1 MIMRRTESERQI
13 AQLLSEEGPI
23 AQTLGHYEVRPQQ
36 MDMAAA
42 VYRAFNLSHHLVAE
56 AGTGV
61 GKSFAYLV
69 PAIEYIFEQAGKA
82 LISTYTINLQ
92 EQLIQKD
99 LPLLDTCL
107 DRGFIAK
114 LAKGRGNYVCKRRL
128 GFALARMDRLL
139 GGYAEQLRAI
149 DAWAAQTRD
158 GSLSDLDFVP
168 RANVWDK
175 VKSEHGNCQGRK
187 CRHHQ
192 SCFYWKAR
200 RELENA
206 DIIVANHALL
216 FSDLVL
222 KKEDYALL
230 PDYNVIVLDEAHT
243 IERVAEDHF
252 GLHISHRRVSYVL
265 DGLYHPRRRKG
276 LLAAGRDTEAINLVC
291 EAHLQARSFFDS
303 VNAWYHKNKN
313 QSQGQCPAHMVD
325 NTLSPILKDLR
336 RQLKQQI
343 KQAQDNDEQLELTR
357 YTDMCHSVAEELS
370 DFMNHTHEDHI
381 HWVESGSMDFN
392 DVRLRSAPLNIGPYM
407 QRSLFEPYDS
417 VVLTSATLST
427 GGQEGHEKGGFEFFC
442 GRIGLHE
449 YDFVK
454 LGSPFDY
461 EQHVTVYVEAD
472 LPEPNHDN
480 FVEQAAE
487 AVKKYLIRTRGR
499 AFILFTSYRMLEQMA
514 ETLEPWL
521 RSEGFTLLQQGGQ
534 VDRTTLLRQFR
545 EDDRHV
551 LFGTDSFWQGVDV
564 PGDTLSNVIIV
575 RLPFAV
581 PDHPL
586 LAGRMEQIK
595 KQGGNPFFD
604 YQLPSAIIKFKQG
617 FGRLIRSKTDQ
628 GIVVIL
634 DSRVVR
640 KRYGRLFLESIPR
653 CRLEIVQGHDIGD
666 EV

>member
-1 MIMRRTESERQI
+1 MIMRRTEPERQI
-13 AQLLSEEGPI
+13 ARLLSDQGPI
-23 AQTLGHYEVRPQQ
+23 AETLGQYEVRSQQ

-42 VYRAFNLSHHLVAE
+42 VYRAFNLSRHLVAE

-69 PAIEYIFEQAGKA
+69 PAIEYLFEQSGKA

-99 LPLLDTCL
+99 LPILDTCL
-107 DRGFIAK
+107 DKGFIAR

-128 GFALARMDRLL
+128 AFSLARMDRLL
-139 GGYAEQLRAI
+139 GGFAEQLRGI
-149 DAWAAQTRD
+149 DAWAAQTKD
-158 GSLSDLDFVP
+158 GSLSDLGFVP

-187 CRHHQ
+187 CRHHEH
-192 SCFYWKAR
+192 CFYWKAR
-200 RELENA
+200 RELESA

-230 PDYNVIVLDEAHT
+230 PNYNVVVLDEAHT
-243 IERVAEDHF
+243 IERIAEDHF
-252 GLHISHRRVSYVL
+252 GLNISHRRVSYVL

-276 LLAAGRDTEAINLVC
+276 LLMDARDTDAINLVC

-303 VNAWYHKNKN
+303 VNAWYQKNRK
-313 QSQGQCPAHMVD
+313 QSQGKCPPHVVD
-325 NTLSPILKDLR
+325 NTLTPVLKDLR
-336 RQLKQQI
+336 RQLRQQI
-343 KQAQDNDEQLELTR
+343 KKAQDKDEQLELTR
-357 YTDMCHSVAEELS
+357 YTDMCHAVAEELS
-370 DFMNHTHEDHI
+370 DFISQTHEDHI
-381 HWVESGSMDFN
+381 HWVESGSIDFS
-392 DVRLRSAPLNIGPYM
+392 DVRLKSAPLNIGPYM
-407 QRSLFEPYDS
+407 QQSLFEPHDA

-427 GGQEGHEKGGFEFFC
+427 AGQEGHSRGGFEFFC
-442 GRIGLHE
+442 GRIGLTE
-449 YDFVK
+449 YDSVK

-461 EQHVTVYVEAD
+461 EQQVTVYVEST
-472 LPEPNHDN
+472 LPEPSHET
-480 FVEQAAE
+480 FVEEAAH
-487 AVKKYLIRTRGR
+487 AVKKYLLKTEGR
-499 AFILFTSYRMLEQMA
+499 AFILFTSYRMLEEMA
-514 ETLEPWL
+514 EMLEPWL
-521 RSEGFTLLQQGGQ
+521 RSEGFTLLQQGAQ
-534 VDRTTLLRQFR
+534 VDRTTLLHRFK
-545 EDDRHV
+545 EDEKHV

-575 RLPFAV
+575 KLPFAV

-586 LAGRMEQIK
+586 LAGRLQEIK

-617 FGRLIRSKTDQ
+617 FGRLIRTKTDQ

-634 DSRVVR
+634 DSRVAH
-640 KRYGRLFLESIPR
+640 KRYGRHFLESIPR
-653 CRLEIVQGHDIGD
+653 CRLEIV
-666 EV
+666 E

>member
-1 MIMRRTESERQI
+1 MIMRRTEPERQI
-13 AQLLSEEGPI
+13 AQLLSDQGPI
-23 AQTLGHYEVRPQQ
+23 AETLGHYEVRPQQ

-92 EQLIQKD
+92 EQLIQND
-99 LPLLDTCL
+99 LPILDTCL
-107 DRGFIAK
+107 DKGFIAK
-114 LAKGRGNYVCKRRL
+114 LAKGRGNYVCRRRL
-128 GFALARMDRLL
+128 AFSLARMDRLL

-149 DAWAAQTRD
+149 DAWAAQTKD
-158 GSLSDLDFVP
+158 GSLSELDFVP

-192 SCFYWKAR
+192 NCFYWNAR
-200 RELENA
+200 RELESA

-230 PDYNVIVLDEAHT
+230 PDYNVVVLDEAHT
-243 IERVAEDHF
+243 IERIAEDHF
-252 GLHISHRRVSYVL
+252 GLNISHRRVSYVL

-276 LLAAGRDTEAINLVC
+276 LLMEARDAEAINLVC
-291 EAHLQARSFFDS
+291 EAHLQARSFFDN
-303 VNAWYHKNKN
+303 VNAWYQQNKN
-313 QSQGQCPAHMVD
+313 QSQGTCPPHMVD
-325 NTLSPILKDLR
+325 NTLTPVLKDLR
-336 RQLKQQI
+336 QQLRRQI
-343 KQAQDNDEQLELTR
+343 KSAKDKDEQLELTR
-357 YTDMCHSVAEELS
+357 YTEMCHAVAEELS
-370 DFMNHTHEDHI
+370 DFIKQTHEDHV
-381 HWVESGSMDFN
+381 HWVESGSIDFS
-392 DVRLRSAPLNIGPYM
+392 DVRLKSAPLNIGPYM
-407 QRSLFEPYDS
+407 QQSLFEPNDS
-417 VVLTSATLST
+417 VILTSATLST
-427 GGQEGHEKGGFEFFC
+427 SGQEGHEKGGFEFFC
-442 GRIGLHE
+442 GRIGLE
-449 YDFVK
+449 KYDSVK

-461 EQHVTVYVEAD
+461 EQQVTVYVEAD
-472 LPEPNHDN
+472 LPEPNHES
-480 FVEQAAE
+480 FVEKAAE
-487 AVKKYLIRTRGR
+487 AIKKYLLKTEGR
-499 AFILFTSYRMLEQMA
+499 AFVLFTSYRMLEEMA
-514 ETLEPWL
+514 ETLESWL
-521 RSEGFTLLQQGGQ
+521 RCEGMTLLQQGGDI
-534 VDRTTLLRQFR
+534 DRTTLLRQFK
-545 EDDRHV
+545 EDGKHV

-564 PGDTLSNVIIV
+564 PGESLSNVIIV

-595 KQGGNPFFD
+595 TQGGNPFFD

-617 FGRLIRSKTDQ
+617 FGRLIRNKTDQ

-634 DSRVVR
+634 DSRIVH
-640 KRYGRLFLESIPR
+640 KRYGRQFIESIPR
-653 CRLEIVQGHDIGD
+653 CRLEIVEDSF
-666 EV
+666 